1 MSLEKNL
8 TLNRVNRIASSAS
21 LSMLRN
27 FWGAAM
33 DASVQRKRLVDRHA
47 NRILSSC
54 QRRFSVYKN
63 DGTGWLKIKD
73 RSYSQAEGRHELLTQ
88 K

>member
-1 MSLEKNL
+1 
-8 TLNRVNRIASSAS
+8 
-21 LSMLRN
+21 
-27 FWGAAM
+27 M
-33 DASVQRKRLVDRHA
+33 DASMAEKEAGWHA

-63 DGTGWLKIKD
+63 DGTGWLKIKN
-73 RSYSQAEGRHELLTQ
+73 RSYSQAEGRHELLMQ